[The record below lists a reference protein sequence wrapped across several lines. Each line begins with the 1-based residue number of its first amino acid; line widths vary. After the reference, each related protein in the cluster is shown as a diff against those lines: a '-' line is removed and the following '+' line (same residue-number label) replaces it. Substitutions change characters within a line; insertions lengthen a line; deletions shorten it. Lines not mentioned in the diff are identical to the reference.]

1 MLIGSMI
8 ITNLKTEGTEL
19 NFFMKMKKKK
29 LLKAS
34 VIIFSLFV
42 IAIISN
48 YYSLEKTKN
57 ACVEQDFL
65 AINWTVSC
73 K

>member
-1 MLIGSMI
+1 MI

>member
-1 MLIGSMI
+1 MLIGSLI
-8 ITNLKTEGTEL
+8 ITILKTEGTEL